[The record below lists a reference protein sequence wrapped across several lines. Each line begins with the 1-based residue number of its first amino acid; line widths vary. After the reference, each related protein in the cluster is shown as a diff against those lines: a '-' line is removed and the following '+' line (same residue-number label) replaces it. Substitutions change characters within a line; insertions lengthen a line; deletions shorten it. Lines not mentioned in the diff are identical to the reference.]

1 MGVCHVWEDQ
11 DMGEMQWQDRR
22 GFSLTYFPV
31 LRGLYG
37 ESTCVS
43 ALETEVHEER
53 VPGRPAPTRS
63 LLSILLVWSV

>member
-1 MGVCHVWEDQ
+1 MGK
-11 DMGEMQWQDRR
+11 MQWQDCQ
-22 GFSLTYFPV
+22 GFRFTYFPV

-37 ESTCVS
+37 GSIRVS

>member
-1 MGVCHVWEDQ
+1 MGKMKWRDC
-11 DMGEMQWQDRR
+11 R
-22 GFSLTYFPV
+22 GFRLTYFPV

-37 ESTCVS
+37 ESIRVS
-43 ALETEVHEER
+43 ALEREVHEER